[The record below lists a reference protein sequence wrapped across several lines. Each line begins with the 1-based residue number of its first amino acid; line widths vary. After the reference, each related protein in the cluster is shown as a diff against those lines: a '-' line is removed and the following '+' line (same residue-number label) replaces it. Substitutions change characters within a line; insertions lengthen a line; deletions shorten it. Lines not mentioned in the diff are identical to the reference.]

1 MIRICLLIYII
12 LFVLFIIIK
21 NTKNTKNNEQF
32 FSPNDCSY
40 EPWGIT
46 NEACVNNCLYLAKG
60 DNLPTI
66 TVAPGGA
73 TLSTQQMETNAKLA
87 GFQKNCTVT
96 NCEQKCRD
104 CKSPKCLWINR
115 YRDTCSEL
123 SNYED
128 CKNNLNCI
136 FNRSK
141 NKCEFL
147 KPINESIDIK
157 CSSHTSSIMCDK
169 SHKCI
174 WDNVSSVCNDNKI
187 LPKILKLK
195 TSNTTTKL
203 ISLEWEYDDGKD
215 YNDNYMVHYYD
226 NSSGIMSNIQ
236 IINNY
241 NKQFIYFYINQNQ
254 QIQIQ
259 NDLLDDNTYYL
270 DKNKVYI
277 FYVYAI
283 NNYGIGPSSN
293 RIIIR
298 T

>member
-1 MIRICLLIYII
+1 MIRICLLVYII
-12 LFVLFIIIK
+12 IFVLFIIIK
-21 NTKNTKNNEQF
+21 NTTNNERF

-60 DNLPTI
+60 TNLPTI
-66 TVAPGGA
+66 TAPLGGS
-73 TLSTQQMETNAKLA
+73 LSSQQDVTNTKLEK
-87 GFQKNCTVT
+87 FKKNCTVT

-128 CKNNLNCI
+128 CTNNLNCI

-174 WDNVSSVCNDNKI
+174 WDNVSSVCKDNTI
-187 LPKILKLK
+187 LPKTLKLK

-203 ISLEWEYDDGKD
+203 ISLEWEYENGK
-215 YNDNYMVHYYD
+215 HYYD

-254 QIQIQ
+254 QIQKE
-259 NDLLDDNTYYL
+259 LLDDNTYYL

-293 RIIIR
+293 RVIIR